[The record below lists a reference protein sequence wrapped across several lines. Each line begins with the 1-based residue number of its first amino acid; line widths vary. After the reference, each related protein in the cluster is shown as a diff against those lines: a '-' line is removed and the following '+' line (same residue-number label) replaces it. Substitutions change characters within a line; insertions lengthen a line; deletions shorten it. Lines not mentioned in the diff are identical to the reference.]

1 MSKVNLVGEFDASK
15 WAKEFVRT
23 VKENPAI
30 ATDESTMIGWFA
42 NAIMA
47 GYDKDKQER
56 ESAVREA
63 VANLKREAKRVDL
76 KARIYASALWL
87 AINEID
93 KNENSD
99 KLPTEWY
106 SEFTREAEREELERD
121 AKGLNNLQKWYDIEE
136 KS

>member
-56 ESAVREA
+56 ESAAREA
-63 VANLKREAKRVDL
+63 VVEYDKEIGAKQMAHTMTSYRRKEGIGSDWIEIRKQALTKRGIV
-76 KARIYASALWL
+76 
-87 AINEID
+87 
-93 KNENSD
+93 
-99 KLPTEWY
+99 
-106 SEFTREAEREELERD
+106 
-121 AKGLNNLQKWYDIEE
+121 
-136 KS
+136 